1 MVTMT
6 GTFAPI
12 GVPSALAGRVRS
24 PRSFTPSDIGM
35 ARSLMVVV
43 CVYCAGRGCQVLTLA
58 VLEAPSAGET
68 ARGAATR
75 APVVT
80 AASSTRTSG
89 RDDIEGSSRSCCWV
103 QRPEVEPVTAGDAGH
118 RVARRHMR
126 HKNPRAAGDSAFVSQ
141 QSPPG
146 HPGTAL
152 V

>member
-12 GVPSALAGRVRS
+12 GVPSALAGNVRS

-43 CVYCAGRGCQVLTLA
+43 CVYCAGRGCQVLAVA
-58 VLEAPSAGET
+58 VLVAASAGVT
-68 ARGAATR
+68 ASGAATR
-75 APVVT
+75 APAAT

-89 RDDIEGSSRSCCWV
+89 RDDIEVPPVAVAGCNDRRWNRLQLVTRVTGAGVSHASQESR
-103 QRPEVEPVTAGDAGH
+103 
-118 RVARRHMR
+118 
-126 HKNPRAAGDSAFVSQ
+126 
-141 QSPPG
+141 PG
-146 HPGTAL
+146 RPGTAL